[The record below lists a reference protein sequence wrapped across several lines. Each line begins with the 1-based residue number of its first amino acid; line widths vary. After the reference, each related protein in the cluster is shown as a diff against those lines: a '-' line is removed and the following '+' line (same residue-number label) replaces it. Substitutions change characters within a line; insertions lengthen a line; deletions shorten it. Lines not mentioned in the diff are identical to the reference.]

1 MIKNGANIMSKITKM
16 TAQEARSYV
25 KKNNAKLQAAYNQ
38 APVIDGGEPGKYI
51 GRGIAALKEYASKKS
66 LAKIDSKQI
75 TVSIRLPM
83 SAIKSLRS
91 SGRGWQ
97 SRASDYLLKGINS
110 GVFVK

>member
-1 MIKNGANIMSKITKM
+1 MSKITKM

-66 LAKIDSKQI
+66 QGCLCQ
-75 TVSIRLPM
+75 
-83 SAIKSLRS
+83 
-91 SGRGWQ
+91 Q
-97 SRASDYLLKGINS
+97 
-110 GVFVK
+110 

>member
-1 MIKNGANIMSKITKM
+1 MSKITKM

-38 APVIDGGEPGKYI
+38 APAIDGGEPGKYI

-66 LAKIDSKQI
+66 QTKVDSKQI

-97 SRASDYLLKGINS
+97 SRASDYLIKGINS